1 LAAIVSNGFVAEL
14 RTHGHEIA
22 APDVRVDRVDPIT
35 TAILGLGGMVTSCM
49 QVSVGNL
56 SRTRPT
62 GGQGGTMATPT
73 NPEETAQC
81 EHISRMLARISDK
94 WSMLVVR
101 VLGRGPRRFNAL
113 RREIGEISQKVL
125 ASTLRDLEENGFVS
139 RKVTP
144 VTPPQVEYALTDLGR
159 DLLAPVQALA
169 EWVVANA
176 ERMDAARHAYAER
189 RGRNDG
195 DRGGTRSEHN
205 IADRPNDGLTPHGGP

>member
-1 LAAIVSNGFVAEL
+1 M
-14 RTHGHEIA
+14 A
-22 APDVRVDRVDPIT
+22 AP
-35 TAILGLGGMVTSCM
+35 A
-49 QVSVGNL
+49 
-56 SRTRPT
+56 
-62 GGQGGTMATPT
+62 

-101 VLGRGPRRFNAL
+101 VLGRGPRRINAL
-113 RREIGEISQKVL
+113 RREVGEISQKVL

-139 RKVTP
+139 RTVVP

-169 EWVVANA
+169 EWVVANS

-189 RGRNDG
+189 RG
-195 DRGGTRSEHN
+195 
-205 IADRPNDGLTPHGGP
+205 